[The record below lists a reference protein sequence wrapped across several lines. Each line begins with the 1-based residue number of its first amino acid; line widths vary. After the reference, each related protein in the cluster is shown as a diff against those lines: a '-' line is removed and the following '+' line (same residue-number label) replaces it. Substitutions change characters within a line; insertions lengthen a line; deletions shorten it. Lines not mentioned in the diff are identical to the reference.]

1 MDKAA
6 SPIEAGSTLFY
17 GHISVN
23 QQPVE
28 IFKVYGRTDLT
39 SHVKILISRQWL
51 FVYTK
56 YVHCHPVRKLISI
69 NNLSQTSMESKQY
82 TTYCRDKSIR
92 ILSRKIR
99 ATPRIPSKRSQYNS
113 ATLDIIVIPK
123 HPQT

>member
-39 SHVKILISRQWL
+39 SHVKIVISPHAFL
-51 FVYTK
+51 YTQDM
-56 YVHCHPVRKLISI
+56 C
-69 NNLSQTSMESKQY
+69 T
-82 TTYCRDKSIR
+82 
-92 ILSRKIR
+92 
-99 ATPRIPSKRSQYNS
+99 ATRFANS
-113 ATLDIIVIPK
+113 SP
-123 HPQT
+123 